1 MLWTTPVPR
10 VDRVVVP
17 VTVKVDDRDVG
28 LLNTMLP
35 VVLPPSVKVWR
46 LVVARLPVAV
56 RNVPPVVPAE
66 SVAVGVLP
74 ALIPVTA
81 NRALLVAVL
90 PSRRSSVVFLSKIE
104 PLPSLNGD
112 PPFTTGKMPEM

>member
-1 MLWTTPVPR
+1 MVVPATVR
-10 VDRVVVP
+10 VDARE
-17 VTVKVDDRDVG
+17 VG

-35 VVLPPSVKVWR
+35 VVLPPSVKVC
-46 LVVARLPVAV
+46 LFVVARLPVAV

-81 NRALLVAVL
+81 NRALLVAVD
-90 PSRRSSVVFLSKIE
+90 PSRRS
-104 PLPSLNGD
+104 
-112 PPFTTGKMPEM
+112 